1 MMNLP
6 IGKINRD
13 QTAQL
18 ELRRTLLECLEKE
31 QTELRS
37 ILDEFYEL
45 PRRTEDDY
53 ARVNQKIIEILDHVI
68 SAGDWDSSMFLKNT
82 IKPIKER
89 RTKAEVIKQELES
102 EGVVA
107 EQTFSTIK
115 PENAVT
121 LYVLLYQAEGM
132 TLSKWEAQLK
142 SIMKVSQGR
151 PIYHDLEK
159 VGNAL
164 RAKLNRN
171 SEAYVKVLVDKNDL
185 IDSARM
191 SRDRFG
197 NELVTVTVTAIRPE
211 NIIEFVH
218 QNKHYQFKNGKLKLK
233 E

>member
-1 MMNLP
+1 MNLP